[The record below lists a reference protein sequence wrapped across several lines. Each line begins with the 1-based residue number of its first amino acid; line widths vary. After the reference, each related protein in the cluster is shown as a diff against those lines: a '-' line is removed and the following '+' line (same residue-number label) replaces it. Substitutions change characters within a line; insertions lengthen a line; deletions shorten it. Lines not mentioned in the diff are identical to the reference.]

1 MKESKYSILISLL
14 FTILSLL
21 GAIFLTNTWW
31 QNFSFSILGG
41 SLCSLIIFIFNYII
55 QMKKCAEDIVIGI
68 YKINRFGFS
77 TLFSVD
83 KNKSLEEILQ
93 VLNVIDDKAY
103 EAYIKTHELL
113 KGTFFF
119 DKRRKSLSNLE
130 SDIDKLITK
139 IYEIESYIEVYKN
152 EALKITRKLY
162 KILDD
167 LIDSNKLYIKSLKMA
182 KMFHS
187 SIHSLEEFIETNEI
201 KKECADRFKKSI

>member
-1 MKESKYSILISLL
+1 MKESKYGILISLL

-21 GAIFLTNTWW
+21 GAIFLTNIWW

-41 SLCSLIIFIFNYII
+41 SLCYLIIFIFNYII
-55 QMKKCAEDIVIGI
+55 QIKKCAEEIVIGI

-77 TLFSVD
+77 TLFSID
-83 KNKSLEEILQ
+83 ENKSLEEILQ
-93 VLNVIDDKAY
+93 VLNVIDDRAY

-119 DKRRKSLSNLE
+119 DKRRKSLSDLK

-139 IYEIESYIEVYKN
+139 IYEINAYIEVYQN
-152 EALKITRKLY
+152 EALNMTHKLY

-167 LIDSNKLYIKSLKMA
+167 LINPNKLYIKSLKAA

-187 SIHSLEEFIETNEI
+187 TIHSLEESIEAKKI
-201 KKECADRFKKSI
+201 KEECADRFKKSI